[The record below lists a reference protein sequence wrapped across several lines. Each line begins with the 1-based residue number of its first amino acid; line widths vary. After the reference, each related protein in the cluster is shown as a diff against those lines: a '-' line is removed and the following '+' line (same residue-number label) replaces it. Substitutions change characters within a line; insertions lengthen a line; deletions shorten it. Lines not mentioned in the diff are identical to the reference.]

1 MNRRGTDKIIS
12 VYWFA
17 ILFIVAAAVVYMVVV
32 FYGTPYDVR
41 EAEASA
47 MINQIADCITEN
59 NVLNAN
65 VNNDNFLEECHINLG
80 KEERYY
86 VEVRD
91 LGVAKG
97 NVNLNDFC
105 DKEGNKLPKCVERKL
120 YLLGGDIVEIKVV
133 VNNVK

>member
-32 FYGTPYDVR
+32 FYGTPYDIR
-41 EAEASA
+41 GAEASA

-59 NVLNAN
+59 NILKMS

-80 KEERYY
+80 KEEMYY
-86 VEVRD
+86 VEVED
-91 LGVAKG
+91 LGIVKG
-97 NVNLNDFC
+97 NFNLNDFC
-105 DKEGNKLPKCVERKL
+105 DKEGDKLPKCVERKL
-120 YLLGGDIVEIKVV
+120 YLLGGEIVGIKVV
-133 VNNVK
+133 VNKVK

>member
-17 ILFIVAAAVVYMVVV
+17 ILFIVAAAVVYMVVI

-47 MINQIADCITEN
+47 MINQIADCITKDN
-59 NVLNAN
+59 KLRTG

-80 KEERYY
+80 KENKYY
-86 VEVRD
+86 VEVGD
-91 LGVAKG
+91 LEIAKG
-97 NVNLNDFC
+97 NMNLNEFC
-105 DKEGNKLPKCVERKL
+105 DKKGNKLPKCVERKL
-120 YLLGGDIVEIKVV
+120 YVLGGEIVEIKVV